1 VKLYPAA
8 VKIISSEEAMTVW
21 FASRFGPTYQG
32 GLAAEE
38 RSVIRGVQH
47 ETCTP
52 VKVICATTE
61 IDSLPT
67 IRDYGEFPLI
77 ELQTSWFGR
86 LSKPLW
92 ARLASKVL
100 LHGILESIL
109 SRAWR
114 TPQIP
119 KPSVIHYLGTGWDF
133 FGFAVAKFAQ
143 TYRARLVI
151 TPAIHPGSW
160 GDDRIDAR
168 LYQRADSVICHT
180 EHESLLLQNCGVPS
194 QKISICGLPPM
205 CRPDGD
211 GLRFRTERN
220 LGDRPAVLF
229 IGRRDE
235 GKGFPAL
242 LKAWSL
248 VLRNV
253 PDAVLILAGPG
264 GEQYSEILKT
274 IPERNVCD
282 LGLPDEMIKANAI
295 AACDVFCLPSAHE
308 SFGIVYVEA
317 WSYSKPVV
325 CGTAPACREF
335 IVDGKSGLWASQIP
349 EELAEKLTGLLQNRD
364 MQIVMGRAGKIEQS
378 NRFNQETF
386 LQVHLAA
393 LGLTRSKTPPGVRP
407 VRSNS

>member
-1 VKLYPAA
+1 
-8 VKIISSEEAMTVW
+8 MTVW

-38 RSVIRGVQH
+38 RSVIRAVQQ
-47 ETCTP
+47 EARIP

-67 IRDYGEFPLI
+67 VHDYGELPII
-77 ELQTSWFGR
+77 ELRPTWIGGVT
-86 LSKPLW
+86 KPLW
-92 ARLASKVL
+92 PRLASKVL
-100 LHGILESIL
+100 LHGILECIL
-109 SRAWR
+109 IRAWR
-114 TPQIP
+114 LPQFA
-119 KPSVIHYLGTGWDF
+119 KPSVVHYLGTGWDY
-133 FGFAVAKFAQ
+133 FGFAVAKLAR
-143 TYRARLVI
+143 TCHARLVI

-168 LYQRADSVICHT
+168 LYRRADSVICHT
-180 EHESLLLQNCGVPS
+180 EHESLLLQQCGVPP

-211 GLRFRTERN
+211 GALFRTERS

-248 VLRNV
+248 VLRTV

-264 GEQYSEILKT
+264 GEQYNEILKT
-274 IPERNVCD
+274 IPGRSVCD
-282 LGLPDEMIKANAI
+282 LGLTDEMTKANAI
-295 AACDVFCLPSAHE
+295 GACDVFCLPSAHE
-308 SFGIVYVEA
+308 SFGIVYMEA

-335 IVDGKSGLWASQIP
+335 IVDGKTGLWASQIP
-349 EELAEKLTGLLQNRD
+349 EELAEKLTILLQNQDLR
-364 MQIVMGRAGKIEQS
+364 IAMGTAGKIEQS
-378 NRFNQETF
+378 HRFNHETF
-386 LQVHLAA
+386 LQTHLAA
-393 LGLTRSKTPPGVRP
+393 LGLTPLE
-407 VRSNS
+407 N